1 MKIRRLLPLSLLC
14 ITAFGPAL
22 PAAPPGAA
30 VTVRNALDVAR
41 PSETIVLSGAAI
53 RKAMAADDLRTI
65 HVTDEAAGTEVLAQA
80 VDLND
85 DGVFDEVIFQADLG
99 PGATRSF
106 ALSVGPRHVYT
117 KDQFKAYGRFV
128 RERRDDFAWENDRVA
143 HRMYGKALETW
154 AQEPLTSSTVD
165 VWFKRTRRLLVS
177 TSGTWWTTIT
187 ATSAR
192 APTCT
197 RPAGAGAAAATG
209 SGTPAGSTRRANFVD
224 SRVLANGPIRVMF
237 ELTYPPF
244 DADGAR
250 VTRDQADHARRRAQP
265 EPVREPL
272 RVGAPAAPTMQA
284 AGIKKAPGSQ
294 VAQDKAR
301 GLLRTW
307 EPVKADGSNF
317 GCGVVVDPAQL
328 TEFAELDGNVLAVTK
343 VSAGGE
349 ATYYAGSGWDKSGD
363 FKTVADWD
371 RYLDQ
376 AAQPDSLAARR
387 HGGRQVAQI
396 GRRAPRCHDLR
407 TSVPRVRPTE
417 PLFVISSDASA
428 AAATTSAAS

>member
-65 HVTDEAAGTEVLAQA
+65 HVTDEASGTEVLAQA

-85 DGVFDEVIFQADLG
+85 DGVFDEVIFQADVG

-165 VWFKRTRRLLVS
+165 VWFKRTRRLLVNEWYMVDDYHRDLGEGADLYS
-177 TSGTWWTTIT
+177 AGRSRGCGGSGIWDGRQ
-187 ATSAR
+187 ALHVR
-192 APTCT
+192 ELH
-197 RPAGAGAAAATG
+197 RLQGAGERAHPRDVRTDL
-209 SGTPAGSTRRANFVD
+209 PAV
-224 SRVLANGPIRVMF
+224 
-237 ELTYPPF
+237 
-244 DADGAR
+244 
-250 VTRDQADHARRRAQP
+250 
-265 EPVREPL
+265 
-272 RVGAPAAPTMQA
+272 
-284 AGIKKAPGSQ
+284 
-294 VAQDKAR
+294 
-301 GLLRTW
+301 
-307 EPVKADGSNF
+307 
-317 GCGVVVDPAQL
+317 
-328 TEFAELDGNVLAVTK
+328 
-343 VSAGGE
+343 
-349 ATYYAGSGWDKSGD
+349 
-363 FKTVADWD
+363 
-371 RYLDQ
+371 
-376 AAQPDSLAARR
+376 
-387 HGGRQVAQI
+387 
-396 GRRAPRCHDLR
+396 
-407 TSVPRVRPTE
+407 
-417 PLFVISSDASA
+417 
-428 AAATTSAAS
+428 

>member
-65 HVTDEAAGTEVLAQA
+65 HVTDEASGTEVLAQA

-85 DGVFDEVIFQADLG
+85 DGVFDEVIFQADVG

-165 VWFKRTRRLLVS
+165 VWFKRTRRLLVNEWYMVDDYHRDLGEGADLYS
-177 TSGTWWTTIT
+177 AGRSRGCGGSGIWD
-187 ATSAR
+187 AGRLYTSA
-192 APTCT
+192 
-197 RPAGAGAAAATG
+197 
-209 SGTPAGSTRRANFVD
+209 NFID

-244 DADGAR
+244 DAAGAR
-250 VTRDQADHARRRAQP
+250 VTEIKRITLDAGHNLNRFESRYT
-265 EPVREPL
+265 
-272 RVGAPAAPTMQA
+272 GAPAAPTMQA

-317 GCGVVVDPAQL
+317 GCGIVVDPALL

-343 VSAGGE
+343 LSAGSE
-349 ATYYAGSGWDKSGD
+349 STYYAGSGWDKSGD
-363 FKTVADWD
+363 FKAVADWD

-376 AAQPDSLAARR
+376 AALRIRSPLAVTVAAR
-387 HGGRQVAQI
+387 
-396 GRRAPRCHDLR
+396 
-407 TSVPRVRPTE
+407 
-417 PLFVISSDASA
+417 
-428 AAATTSAAS
+428 